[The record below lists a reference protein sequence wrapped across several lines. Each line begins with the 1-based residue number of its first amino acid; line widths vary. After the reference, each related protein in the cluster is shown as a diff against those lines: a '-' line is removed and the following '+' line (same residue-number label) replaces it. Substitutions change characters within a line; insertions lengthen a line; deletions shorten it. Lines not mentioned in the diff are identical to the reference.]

1 MSMESPINA
10 LDLSKPFSLDGCYI
24 DPASGLVRNGKQESQ
39 LQPQAIEVLQYL
51 AHHPGKVITRQEIE
65 EAVWKDRTVGYDAL
79 TGTMFK
85 LRKALG
91 DNRKSPRIIETLS
104 RRGYRMLVSPI
115 PAGTKGDE
123 ILHRGSHPE
132 PPCRSKSRLVGTTWT
147 YVPLGILGFCIIAAL
162 LSLYWPADKGP
173 INSAGPR
180 QKSAIVVL
188 PFDNLGLT
196 KEAEYLADGVTD
208 DLTTALARTSGL
220 TVIARDSAFVYKGED
235 PTTKEIGQRLNVDL
249 ILRGSLRQQG
259 ERVRVNVRLIN
270 AADGRHLWAE
280 SFDSTTE
287 EILDAERQIIK
298 NVYKALPVPR
308 APIGLDQVTVARTD
322 SPIAYRAFQLGR
334 QHFYLYLNK
343 QENRRARQ
351 LFDEALRLDP
361 KFSMAQAMLA
371 WTHAFDAMNGWT
383 SDRDASL
390 RLALEGARKAISLD
404 KGLPLSYFITAL
416 VHRERREY
424 VKAMVEAEEAL
435 ALNSNYANAHVL
447 LATLLYYAGRPSESV
462 ERVKRAMRLNPH
474 HPFNYS
480 FHLGQAY
487 FTLRRYDDAIAA
499 LEQGIKSNPASERL
513 HLWLAAA
520 LAHAGRIDDALW
532 EAEQVYALNPEFAL
546 ASITASYP
554 FKDES
559 DKKHFLDGLRKAGL
573 S

>member
-1 MSMESPINA
+1 
-10 LDLSKPFSLDGCYI
+10 
-24 DPASGLVRNGKQESQ
+24 
-39 LQPQAIEVLQYL
+39 
-51 AHHPGKVITRQEIE
+51 
-65 EAVWKDRTVGYDAL
+65 
-79 TGTMFK
+79 MF
-85 LRKALG
+85 
-91 DNRKSPRIIETLS
+91 
-104 RRGYRMLVSPI
+104 
-115 PAGTKGDE
+115 TKGK
-123 ILHRGSHPE
+123 I
-132 PPCRSKSRLVGTTWT
+132 
-147 YVPLGILGFCIIAAL
+147 
-162 LSLYWPADKGP
+162 
-173 INSAGPR
+173 
-180 QKSAIVVL
+180 
-188 PFDNLGLT
+188 
-196 KEAEYLADGVTD
+196 
-208 DLTTALARTSGL
+208 
-220 TVIARDSAFVYKGED
+220 

-259 ERVRVNVRLIN
+259 AGVRVNVRLIN

-287 EILDAERQIIK
+287 EILDAARQIIK

-546 ASITASYP
+546 AAITASYP